1 MVFID
6 AQDHSEGIHPIHIA
20 HLVYSAIAPEN
31 TLPAFD
37 AAIEA
42 GADALEFDL
51 QETVEGI
58 PVVFHDYDLER
69 TTDGRGWIGETTL
82 AALEV
87 LDAGSWFAPAFSGT
101 RVPTLEEALDHLRSR
116 IGDRT
121 LDILVKAGLRR
132 RTVRETL
139 SIVN

>member
-1 MVFID
+1 M
-6 AQDHSEGIHPIHIA
+6 DHGEGIRPILIA
-20 HLVYSAIAPEN
+20 HRGYSAIAPEN

-82 AALEV
+82 AALDGR
-87 LDAGSWFAPAFSGT
+87 DAGSWCDPALTGPRGT
-101 RVPTLEEALDHLRSR
+101 TLGGEADPPRSR
-116 IGDRT
+116 TAQR
-121 LDILVKAGLRR
+121 
-132 RTVRETL
+132 
-139 SIVN
+139 